1 MTKQEALTILEGL
14 TDEQRALLAALL
26 PWITAARCS
35 D

>member
-1 MTKQEALTILEGL
+1 MTQQQTMEILRSL

-35 D
+35 N